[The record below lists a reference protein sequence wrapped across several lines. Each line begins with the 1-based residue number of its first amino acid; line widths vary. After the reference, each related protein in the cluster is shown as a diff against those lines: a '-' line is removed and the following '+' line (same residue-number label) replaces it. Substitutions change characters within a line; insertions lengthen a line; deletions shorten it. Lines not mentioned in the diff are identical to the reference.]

1 VLFVELRASLRE
13 SRRETQRYST
23 EKLLHTCSVQKGQK
37 GHKGYINDVL
47 AHRFQLCLSTG
58 TFLDPVKRHLA
69 RIAFSL
75 VAVAGA
81 VVVAAVQP
89 LGADADAG
97 VGRGNGGRARHA
109 AVLLGAEAD

>member
-13 SRRETQRYST
+13 SRRETQRY
-23 EKLLHTCSVQKGQK
+23 LLHTCSVQKS
-37 GHKGYINDVL
+37 HKGYINDVL

-69 RIAFSL
+69 RIAFSI

-89 LGADADAG
+89 LGADAGAG
-97 VGRGNGGRARHA
+97 VGRGYGGRARHT
-109 AVLLGAEAD
+109 AVLLSAEAD